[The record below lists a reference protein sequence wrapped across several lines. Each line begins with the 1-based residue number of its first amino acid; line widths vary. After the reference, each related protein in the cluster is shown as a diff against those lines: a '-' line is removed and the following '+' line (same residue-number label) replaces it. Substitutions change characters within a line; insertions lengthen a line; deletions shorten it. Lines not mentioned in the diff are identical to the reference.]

1 MDVKKK
7 KIWLYFILISRLP
20 VQLYAKQA
28 CYSTQIECK
37 MVRIRIADA
46 LDSAKNVDVITV
58 FDEGQNI
65 WEDALWKQ

>member
-1 MDVKKK
+1 
-7 KIWLYFILISRLP
+7 
-20 VQLYAKQA
+20 
-28 CYSTQIECK
+28 
-37 MVRIRIADA
+37 MVRIHIADA